1 MAGGFWVLP
10 DRLGLA
16 ITAAPAQKAPFLA
29 LLTRLRELRHPVRT
43 TSSPLIV
50 WQDDEK

>member
-16 ITAAPAQKAPFLA
+16 IAAAPAQKAPFLA
-29 LLTRLRELRHPVRT
+29 LLTRLRELRHPVRA

-50 WQDDEK
+50 WQGDQK